1 MKYRNFTIHFC
12 VMKKWL
18 LFLIISC
25 FTAYAT
31 AQEVKPL
38 TSAQLKAC
46 TQKPDGIYVI
56 NLWAT
61 WCRPCVEEL
70 PDIEKVAVS
79 LHDKP
84 VHVMLVSLDYASAYP
99 KTIQRFI
106 AQHHLQSPVYW
117 LNETNP
123 NAINEILGGQW
134 MGVVPTTLVVNAKTG
149 YRRLFQGQ
157 ITADELMHAI
167 QLAMN

>member
-1 MKYRNFTIHFC
+1 
-12 VMKKWL
+12 MKKGL
-18 LFLIISC
+18 LFVLFIS
-25 FTAYAT
+25 FFGW
-31 AQEVKPL
+31 AQAQQIPQL
-38 TSAQLKAC
+38 TSAQLKSF
-46 TQKPDGIYVI
+46 TQKQDGIYVI

-70 PDIEKVAVS
+70 PDIEKVAAS

-99 KTIQRFI
+99 KVIQRFVT
-106 AQHHLQSPVYW
+106 QHHLQSPVYW

-123 NAINEILGGQW
+123 NAINDVLGGQW

-157 ITADELMHAI
+157 ITAEELTRAI
-167 QLAMN
+167 HLAMR